1 MYRSSEFTK
10 GFYKTGEVLKLLDIS
25 YDKFRYYDKT
35 NRIKIKRS
43 EKGRRIILR
52 EDLLDFLDEMK
63 MLYRD
68 DKKLEEIEK
77 YDIIYARVS
86 TRDQANHGDLD
97 RQALFIV
104 ENVKEL
110 KNPLILKEI
119 GSGLNDNRPK
129 LLKLLNLVMDNKV
142 NKIYITYRD
151 RLTRFGFNYLET
163 ICNKFNVEI
172 KVIKDNTQETT
183 VEQELAKDI
192 MALMASFS
200 GKLYSLRAKE
210 GRMKKNEKRNQ
221 RNDG

>member
-1 MYRSSEFTK
+1 MYKSSEFTK

-35 NRIKIKRS
+35 NRIKIKRT

-52 EDLLDFLDEMK
+52 EDLLNFLDEMK

-68 DKKLEEIEK
+68 DKDFKETEK

-86 TRDQANHGDLD
+86 TGDQASHGDLD
-97 RQALFIV
+97 RQVLFVV

-110 KNPLILKEI
+110 KNPLILKEV

-129 LLKLLNLVMDNKV
+129 LLKVLNLVMDNKV
-142 NKIYITYRD
+142 NKIYITYKD

-210 GRMKKNEKRNQ
+210 SRLKRNEKRNQ
-221 RNDG
+221 GNNG